1 MLRAF
6 DISQR
11 PKFPVVPAHEVAL
24 QLAIRALRCL
34 CSIAKGLQA
43 PLDIDTDDD
52 ESDVESSFQ
61 AFGAIHADIVV
72 GFSLSTFLCNKMSMS
87 SLLT

>member
-1 MLRAF
+1 MIFRAF

-11 PKFPVVPAHEVAL
+11 PTSPVLAHEVAS

-43 PLDIDTDDD
+43 PVDLDFDD
-52 ESDVESSFQ
+52 ESTQ
-61 AFGAIHADIVV
+61 AGISQDLERIHADITV
-72 GFSLSTFLCNKMSMS
+72 STYFISCENHQHR
-87 SLLT
+87 

>member
-11 PKFPVVPAHEVAL
+11 PKFPVLSAHEVAL

-61 AFGAIHADIVV
+61 AFGGIHADIIVS
-72 GFSLSTFLCNKMSMS
+72 FLLSACPFNKMSMS